1 MSTVPPPLSVLLEL
15 THRCPLACP
24 YCSNPIALAA
34 LREEMDT
41 AGWRSLLEQAAEMG
55 VLQAHFSGGE
65 PMLRKDLPELVAHA
79 RALGLYSNL
88 ITSGV
93 AGGEPMLD
101 QLQAA
106 GLEHVQLSVQDVDP
120 AGADHIAGY
129 RNSLSKKRAF
139 AAAVRARGLPLTLN
153 AVIHRHN
160 AERVPGMI
168 ALALEWGAERI
179 EVAHTQY
186 YGWGLRNRA
195 ALMPSREQLA
205 ATIVAVETARR
216 SLGDQLA
223 IDFVTPITTRASPSP
238 AWAAGRSAS
247 SISLRVATCCRAMRP
262 KPSTACSSTTCAIA
276 RWPISGIT
284 ARPSRVSAAP
294 RGCPRSARLPEAGDR
309 LGRLPLPGTGP
320 GRRCRHPGPGLRTL
334 PGPCRDP
341 RHRRTRGRIAGT
353 GFRLSPAGASCRRCR
368 RGRNQ
373 RHRMS
378 RWRHAAERLH

>member
-1 MSTVPPPLSVLLEL
+1 MTTAPPPLSVLLEL
-15 THRCPLACP
+15 THRCPLACA

-120 AGADHIAGY
+120 AGADRIAGY
-129 RNSLSKKRAF
+129 RNSLPKKRDF
-139 AAAVRARGLPLTLN
+139 AATVRARGLPLTIN
-153 AVIHRHN
+153 AVLHRHN

-168 ALALEWGAERI
+168 ALALEWQAERI

-195 ALMPSREQLA
+195 ALMPSREQLM
-205 ATIVAVETARR
+205 ATIEAVDTARR
-216 SLGDQLA
+216 ELGDRLA
-223 IDFVTPITTRASPSP
+223 IDFVTPDYYARQ
-238 AWAAGRSAS
+238 
-247 SISLRVATCCRAMRP
+247 P
-262 KPSTACSSTTCAIA
+262 KPCMGGWGQ
-276 RWPISGIT
+276 RFVNIS
-284 ARPSRVSAAP
+284 P
-294 RGCPRSARLPEAGDR
+294 RGDVLP
-309 LGRLPLPGTGP
+309 
-320 GRRCRHPGPGLRTL
+320 C
-334 PGPCRDP
+334 
-341 RHRRTRGRIAGT
+341 
-353 GFRLSPAGASCRRCR
+353 
-368 RGRNQ
+368 
-373 RHRMS
+373 
-378 RWRHAAERLH
+378 HAAETIEGMRFDNLRERAL

>member
-1 MSTVPPPLSVLLEL
+1 MSIAQPPLSALLEL

-41 AGWRSLLEQAAEMG
+41 AGWRSLLQQAADMG

-79 RALGLYSNL
+79 RGLGLYSNL

-120 AGADHIAGY
+120 AGADRIAGY
-129 RNSLSKKRAF
+129 RNSLSKKREF

-153 AVIHRHN
+153 AVLHRHN

-168 ALALEWGAERI
+168 ALALEWQAERI

-195 ALMPSREQLA
+195 ALMPSREQLI
-205 ATIVAVETARR
+205 ATITAVETARR
-216 SLGDQLA
+216 ELGDRLA
-223 IDFVTPITTRASPSP
+223 IDFVTPDYYARQPKPCMGGWASD
-238 AWAAGRSAS
+238 S
-247 SISLRVATCCRAMRP
+247 SIFPRAATCCPAMRP
-262 KPSTACSSTTCAIA
+262 KPSRACASTICANV
-276 RWPISGIT
+276 RWPISGTT
-284 ARPSRVSAAP
+284 ARHSCASVAR
-294 RGCPRSARLPEAGDR
+294 RG
-309 LGRLPLPGTGP
+309 
-320 GRRCRHPGPGLRTL
+320 
-334 PGPCRDP
+334 
-341 RHRRTRGRIAGT
+341 
-353 GFRLSPAGASCRRCR
+353 CRRCARAAPSARSTGAAAAARPWRSAAMPPRWIRSANAR
-368 RGRNQ
+368 RCTPRCAPPPNARPQ
-373 RHRMS
+373 RRHRS
-378 RWRHAAERLH
+378 SSIAAPAAPNAQHRPPQTR

>member
-223 IDFVTPITTRASPSP
+223 IDFVTPDYYARQ
-238 AWAAGRSAS
+238 
-247 SISLRVATCCRAMRP
+247 P
-262 KPSTACSSTTCAIA
+262 KPCMGGWAQ
-276 RWPISGIT
+276 RFVNIS
-284 ARPSRVSAAP
+284 P
-294 RGCPRSARLPEAGDR
+294 RGDVLP
-309 LGRLPLPGTGP
+309 
-320 GRRCRHPGPGLRTL
+320 C
-334 PGPCRDP
+334 
-341 RHRRTRGRIAGT
+341 
-353 GFRLSPAGASCRRCR
+353 
-368 RGRNQ
+368 
-373 RHRMS
+373 
-378 RWRHAAERLH
+378 HAAETIDGLQFDNLRDRSLADIWNHGEAFARFRGTAWMPEVCQGCPKREIDWGGCRCQALALAGDAATLDPVCERSPAHAGIRATAEREAASPAPDFIYRRPERPAAVAAEAAIRDTE

>member
-1 MSTVPPPLSVLLEL
+1 MTTAPPPLSVLLEL
-15 THRCPLACP
+15 THRCPLACA

-120 AGADHIAGY
+120 AGADRIAGY
-129 RNSLSKKRAF
+129 RNSLPKKRDF
-139 AAAVRARGLPLTLN
+139 AATVRARGLPLTIN
-153 AVIHRHN
+153 AVLHRHN

-168 ALALEWGAERI
+168 ALALEWQAERI

-195 ALMPSREQLA
+195 ALMPSREQLM
-205 ATIVAVETARR
+205 ATIEAVDTARR
-216 SLGDQLA
+216 ELGDRLA
-223 IDFVTPITTRASPSP
+223 IDFVTPDYYARQ
-238 AWAAGRSAS
+238 
-247 SISLRVATCCRAMRP
+247 P
-262 KPSTACSSTTCAIA
+262 KPCMGGWGQ
-276 RWPISGIT
+276 RFVNIS
-284 ARPSRVSAAP
+284 P
-294 RGCPRSARLPEAGDR
+294 RGDVLP
-309 LGRLPLPGTGP
+309 
-320 GRRCRHPGPGLRTL
+320 C
-334 PGPCRDP
+334 
-341 RHRRTRGRIAGT
+341 
-353 GFRLSPAGASCRRCR
+353 
-368 RGRNQ
+368 
-373 RHRMS
+373 
-378 RWRHAAERLH
+378 HAAETIEGMRFDNLRERALADIWNNGEAFVRFRGTAWMPE

>member
-65 PMLRKDLPELVAHA
+65 PMLRNDLPELVAHA

-139 AAAVRARGLPLTLN
+139 AAAVRARPAADAQRGNPP
-153 AVIHRHN
+153 AQRRARARHDR
-160 AERVPGMI
+160 AGAGM
-168 ALALEWGAERI
+168 G
-179 EVAHTQY
+179 
-186 YGWGLRNRA
+186 
-195 ALMPSREQLA
+195 
-205 ATIVAVETARR
+205 
-216 SLGDQLA
+216 
-223 IDFVTPITTRASPSP
+223 
-238 AWAAGRSAS
+238 
-247 SISLRVATCCRAMRP
+247 CRA
-262 KPSTACSSTTCAIA
+262 
-276 RWPISGIT
+276 
-284 ARPSRVSAAP
+284 
-294 RGCPRSARLPEAGDR
+294 
-309 LGRLPLPGTGP
+309 
-320 GRRCRHPGPGLRTL
+320 H
-334 PGPCRDP
+334 
-341 RHRRTRGRIAGT
+341 
-353 GFRLSPAGASCRRCR
+353 
-368 RGRNQ
+368 
-373 RHRMS
+373 
-378 RWRHAAERLH
+378 